1 MLGETN
7 SNGRVTIT
15 FDLNC
20 ERLAAPGGRQW
31 LPCCQCGQV
40 EAVEPNVVSFF
51 CGNCS
56 QMVEYKSVDSPDYS
70 VMGGSVLTG
79 RE

>member
-1 MLGETN
+1 MLGKTN
-7 SNGRVTIT
+7 SNGKVTIT

-31 LPCCQCGQV
+31 LPCCECGHV

-56 QMVEYKSVDSPDYS
+56 QEKQDTPWIWEDRSVL
-70 VMGGSVLTG
+70 GGSVLTG